1 VARGLQGL
9 AAAGAI
15 PSSLGIL
22 GANYGPGRRKN
33 RVFAAFSAGNPV
45 GAAFGLVLGGVLTS
59 YVSWRWMMW
68 IFGIWQII
76 VAVLSVIFIP
86 KDVKRVG
93 TKETIDWA
101 GAILVCSG
109 LILFCFGLT
118 LVPSEGHG
126 G

>member
-1 VARGLQGL
+1 M

-15 PSSLGIL
+15 PAALGIL

-33 RVFAAFSAGNPV
+33 KVFAAFSAGNPV

-59 YVSWRWMMW
+59 YVSWRWMMY
-68 IFGIWQII
+68 IFGIWQVI
-76 VAVLSVIFIP
+76 VAVSSFIFIP

-93 TKETIDWA
+93 SKERIDWA
-101 GAILVCSG
+101 GAFLVCSG

-118 LVPSEGHG
+118 YASF
-126 G
+126 